1 MGARLLTSA
10 GNNMFSALAASAWIV
25 FTLSASAAQTARNA
39 MQRDLIRDLGAAGA
53 THVRFLFS
61 LPFIAALFAVETL
74 GLGMEPPPVGWET
87 VLWIAG
93 GAGSQ
98 ALATGLM
105 LLGMR
110 TRSFVVMTAYTKIE
124 PLVIAMF
131 GVAFLGETLGAG
143 AIAAIVLATIGVTII
158 SWPQAGGAG
167 EGAARDWR
175 PAALGLSGGV
185 LFAMSA
191 TCYRG
196 ALLDMGDHSV
206 VMKATTAL
214 VIGLTIQSV
223 LILAWCLAFDRG
235 TLRAIRRDWRR
246 SLFAGFMGA
255 LASQLWLMA
264 FALANAASVR
274 TLALVE
280 VLMAQAVT
288 RKLFKQRTSV
298 REYVGIA
305 LLLSGI
311 ALLLGAAK

>member
-1 MGARLLTSA
+1 
-10 GNNMFSALAASAWIV
+10 MFSALAASAWIL

-39 MQRDLIRDLGAAGA
+39 MQRDLIRDLGPAGA

-74 GLGMEPPPVGWET
+74 ALGMEPPPVGAVT
-87 VLWIAG
+87 LLWIAG
-93 GAGSQ
+93 GVVSQ
-98 ALATGLM
+98 ALATALM

-110 TRSFVVMTAYTKIE
+110 ARSFVVMTAYTKIE

-131 GVAFLGETLGAG
+131 GAAFLGERLGFS
-143 AIAAIVLATIGVTII
+143 AIAAIVVATLGVTII
-158 SWPQAGGAG
+158 SWPASQAAGDGG
-167 EGAARDWR
+167 ARDWR
-175 PAALGLSGGV
+175 PAALGLSAGV

-214 VIGLTIQSV
+214 VVGLTIQSAM
-223 LILAWCLAFDRG
+223 ILAWCAAFDRA

-288 RKLFKQRTSV
+288 RRLFKQNTSR
-298 REYVGIA
+298 REYVGMALLLCGIA
-305 LLLSGI
+305 LLLN
-311 ALLLGAAK
+311 AQR

>member
-1 MGARLLTSA
+1 
-10 GNNMFSALAASAWIV
+10 MFSALAASAWIF

-39 MQRDLIRDLGAAGA
+39 MQRDLIRDLGPAGA

-61 LPFIAALFAVETL
+61 LPFIAALFALQTQVF
-74 GLGMEPPPVGWET
+74 GMEAAPVGAAT
-87 VLWIAG
+87 LLWIAG
-93 GAGSQ
+93 GVISQ
-98 ALATGLM
+98 ALATALM

-110 TRSFVVMTAYTKIE
+110 TRSFVVITAYTKIE

-131 GVAFLGETLGAG
+131 GAAFLGERLGWS
-143 AIAAIVLATIGVTII
+143 AIAAIVVATLGVTII
-158 SWPQAGGAG
+158 SWPAAQGQD

-175 PAALGLSGGV
+175 PAVLGLSAGV

-196 ALLDMGDHSV
+196 ALLDMGGHSV
-206 VMKATTAL
+206 AMKATTAL
-214 VIGLTIQSV
+214 VIGLSIQSA
-223 LILAWCLAFDRG
+223 LILAWCLAFDRD

-274 TLALVE
+274 TLALLE
-280 VLMAQAVT
+280 VLMAQAVS
-288 RKLFKQRTSV
+288 RRLFKQNTSR
-298 REYVGIA
+298 REFVGMALLLCGIA
-305 LLLSGI
+305 LLLN
-311 ALLLGAAK
+311 AQR

>member
-1 MGARLLTSA
+1 
-10 GNNMFSALAASAWIV
+10 MFSALVASAWMI

-39 MQRDLIRDLGAAGA
+39 MQRDLIRDLGPAGA

-61 LPFIAALFAVETL
+61 LPFIAALFAIQTQVL
-74 GLGMEPPPVGWET
+74 GLEPAPVGGAT
-87 VLWIAG
+87 LLWIAG
-93 GAGSQ
+93 GVLSQ
-98 ALATGLM
+98 ALATALM

-110 TRSFVVMTAYTKIE
+110 TRSFVVITAYTKIE

-131 GVAFLGETLGAG
+131 GAAFLGEKLGWS
-143 AIAAIVLATIGVTII
+143 AIAAIVVATVGVTII
-158 SWPQAGGAG
+158 SWPASQAKSGD
-167 EGAARDWR
+167 GAARDWR
-175 PAALGLSGGV
+175 PAVLGLSAGA

-206 VMKATTAL
+206 AMKATTAL
-214 VIGLTIQSV
+214 VIGLSIQSA
-223 LILAWCLAFDRG
+223 LILAWCLAFDRN

-274 TLALVE
+274 TLALLE
-280 VLMAQAVT
+280 VLMAQAVS
-288 RKLFKQRTSV
+288 RRLFKQSTTK
-298 REYVGIA
+298 RELFGMALLLCGIA
-305 LLLSGI
+305 LLLN
-311 ALLLGAAK
+311 AQR

>member
-1 MGARLLTSA
+1 
-10 GNNMFSALAASAWIV
+10 MFSALAASAWII

-61 LPFIAALFAVETL
+61 LPFIAALFAFETL
-74 GLGMEPPPVGWET
+74 ALGMEPAPVRGAT

-93 GAGSQ
+93 GVVSQ
-98 ALATGLM
+98 ALATALM

-131 GVAFLGETLGAG
+131 GAAFLGERLGWS
-143 AIAAIVLATIGVTII
+143 AISAIVVATLGVTII
-158 SWPQAGGAG
+158 SWPAAQTKGD
-167 EGAARDWR
+167 ESAARDWR
-175 PAALGLSGGV
+175 PAALGLSAGV

-196 ALLDMGDHSV
+196 ALLDMGDHPV
-206 VMKATTAL
+206 AMKATTAL
-214 VIGLTIQSV
+214 VIGLSIQSA
-223 LILAWCLAFDRG
+223 LILAWCLAFDRA

-255 LASQLWLMA
+255 LASQFWLMA

-274 TLALVE
+274 TLALLE
-280 VLMAQAVT
+280 VLMAQAVS
-288 RKLFKQRTSV
+288 RRLFKQSTSP
-298 REYVGIA
+298 RELVGMALLLCGIA
-305 LLLSGI
+305 LLLN
-311 ALLLGAAK
+311 AQR

>member
-1 MGARLLTSA
+1 
-10 GNNMFSALAASAWIV
+10 MFSALAASAWIV
-25 FTLSASAAQTARNA
+25 FTLTASAAQTARNA
-39 MQRDLIRDLGAAGA
+39 MQRDLIRDLGPAGA

-61 LPFIAALFAVETL
+61 LPFIAALFAIETL
-74 GLGMEPPPVGWET
+74 ALGMEAPPVGGAT

-131 GVAFLGETLGAG
+131 GAMFLGETLGAG

-158 SWPQAGGAG
+158 SWPASNAVAGPGT
-167 EGAARDWR
+167 GAAFDWR
-175 PAALGLSGGV
+175 PAALGLGAGV

-196 ALLDMGDHSV
+196 ALLDMGDHPAH
-206 VMKATTAL
+206 MKATTAL
-214 VIGLTIQSV
+214 VVGLTIQSA
-223 LILAWCLAFDRG
+223 LILAWCAAFDRG

-255 LASQLWLMA
+255 LASQFWLMA

-288 RKLFKQRTSV
+288 RRLFKQSTSG
-298 REYVGIA
+298 REYAGIA
-305 LLLSGI
+305 LLLCGI
-311 ALLLGAAK
+311 ALLLNAQM

>member
-1 MGARLLTSA
+1 MFAALT
-10 GNNMFSALAASAWIV
+10 ASAWIV

-61 LPFIAALFAVETL
+61 LPFIAALFAFETL
-74 GLGMEPPPVGWET
+74 ALGMEPPPVGVAT
-87 VLWIAG
+87 LLWIAG
-93 GAGSQ
+93 GVVSQ
-98 ALATGLM
+98 ALATALM

-110 TRSFVVMTAYTKIE
+110 TRSFVVITAYTKIE

-131 GVAFLGETLGAG
+131 GAAFLGERLGLS
-143 AIAAIVLATIGVTII
+143 AIAAIVVSVAGVTII
-158 SWPQAGGAG
+158 SWPAAQTQGDK
-167 EGAARDWR
+167 GAARDWR
-175 PAALGLSGGV
+175 PAALGLSAGV
-185 LFAMSA
+185 LFALSA

-206 VMKATTAL
+206 AMKATTAL
-214 VIGLTIQSV
+214 VIGLTIQSA
-223 LILAWCLAFDRG
+223 LILAWCAAFDRG

-264 FALANAASVR
+264 FALADAASVR

-288 RKLFKQRTSV
+288 RRLFKQTTSR
-298 REYVGIA
+298 REYVGMAILVCGIA
-305 LLLSGI
+305 LLLN
-311 ALLLGAAK
+311 AQR

>member
-1 MGARLLTSA
+1 ML
-10 GNNMFSALAASAWIV
+10 SALAASAWII

-39 MQRDLIRDLGAAGA
+39 MQRDLIRDLGPAGA

-61 LPFIAALFAVETL
+61 LPFIAALFALETL
-74 GLGMEPPPVGWET
+74 ALGMTPPPVGGVT
-87 VLWIAG
+87 ILWIAG
-93 GAGSQ
+93 GVVSQ
-98 ALATGLM
+98 ALATALM

-110 TRSFVVMTAYTKIE
+110 ARSFVVMTAYTKIE

-131 GVAFLGETLGAG
+131 GAAFLGERLGFS
-143 AIAAIVLATIGVTII
+143 AIAAIIVATLGVTII
-158 SWPQAGGAG
+158 SWPAAQASNDGG
-167 EGAARDWR
+167 ARDWR
-175 PAALGLSGGV
+175 PAALGLSAGV

-214 VIGLTIQSV
+214 VIGLSIQSAM
-223 LILAWCLAFDRG
+223 ILAWCATFDRE

-255 LASQLWLMA
+255 LASQFWLMA

-274 TLALVE
+274 TLALLE
-280 VLMAQAVT
+280 VLMAQAVS
-288 RKLFKQRTSV
+288 RRLFKQNTTK
-298 REYVGIA
+298 REYAGMALLLCGIA
-305 LLLSGI
+305 LLLN
-311 ALLLGAAK
+311 AQR

>member
-1 MGARLLTSA
+1 
-10 GNNMFSALAASAWIV
+10 MFSALAASAWII

-39 MQRDLIRDLGAAGA
+39 MQRDLIRDLGPAGA

-61 LPFIAALFAVETL
+61 LPFIAALFAIQTQVF
-74 GLGMEPPPVGWET
+74 GLEAAPVGGAT
-87 VLWIAG
+87 LLWIAG
-93 GAGSQ
+93 GVISQ
-98 ALATGLM
+98 ALATALM

-110 TRSFVVMTAYTKIE
+110 TRSFVVITAYTKIE

-131 GVAFLGETLGAG
+131 GAAFLGEKLGWS
-143 AIAAIVLATIGVTII
+143 AIAAIIVATVGVTII
-158 SWPQAGGAG
+158 SWPATPAQSGD
-167 EGAARDWR
+167 GAARDWR
-175 PAALGLSGGV
+175 PAILGLSAGV

-206 VMKATTAL
+206 AMKATTAL
-214 VIGLTIQSV
+214 VIGLSIQSA
-223 LILAWCLAFDRG
+223 LILAWCLAFDRN

-274 TLALVE
+274 TLALLE
-280 VLMAQAVT
+280 VLMAQAVS
-288 RKLFKQRTSV
+288 RRLFKQSTTR
-298 REYVGIA
+298 RELFGMALLLCGIA
-305 LLLSGI
+305 LLLN
-311 ALLLGAAK
+311 AQR